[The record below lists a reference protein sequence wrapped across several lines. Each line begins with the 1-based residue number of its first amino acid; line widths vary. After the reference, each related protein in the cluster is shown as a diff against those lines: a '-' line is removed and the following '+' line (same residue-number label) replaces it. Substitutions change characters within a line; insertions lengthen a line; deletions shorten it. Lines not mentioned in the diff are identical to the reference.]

1 MDLYY
6 DPSVY
11 LHQKLRQPRMMTNE
25 QLQQFKFNYAEMI
38 VDQMDMGDLIT
49 LAVECIEQNLKDY
62 TEEELKEEI
71 LDLYDDSVLSGIIGG
86 NV

>member
-1 MDLYY
+1 MSLIKQHLYN
-6 DPSVY
+6 
-11 LHQKLRQPRMMTNE
+11 KMMNKE
-25 QLQQFKFNYAEMI
+25 QLDQFKSNYAEMI
-38 VDQMDMGDLIT
+38 VDAMDMSDLIT
-49 LAVECIEQNLKDY
+49 LAVESIEQNLKDY

>member
-1 MDLYY
+1 LDLYY

>member
-1 MDLYY
+1 
-6 DPSVY
+6 
-11 LHQKLRQPRMMTNE
+11 MTMNKE
-25 QLQQFKFNYAEMI
+25 QLDQFKLNYAEMI
-38 VDQMDMGDLIT
+38 VEGMDMDTLIT